1 MRPCE
6 RVLLLFVAPLA
17 LGILIG
23 LAVAGT
29 VLAALEDAQR
39 ERRERLPRDI
49 DHGGM
54 TPTDYGATSTP
65 ERPVSVPEMYRAKV
79 TA

>member
-39 ERRERLPRDI
+39 ERRETGQQASDSGV
-49 DHGGM
+49 DV
-54 TPTDYGATSTP
+54 TTSRP
-65 ERPVSVPEMYRAKV
+65 EQPVSVPEMYRAKV